1 MTGSKQTEI
10 PEAARVLLDQNSLG
24 IMTTIRHNDGR
35 LSSNPVGYVWTGEA
49 LGVSTLK
56 NRMKYKNLVANPT
69 ITFCVV
75 SQDDLTSYVEI
86 RGKATLEDDKDRSF
100 LRRQFIRQ
108 SGGEEPPDDLDAPGA
123 ERVTIWIHPE
133 QVSVPVLYGGRF
145 AKQE

>member
-1 MTGSKQTEI
+1 MPKSDRADI
-10 PEAARVLLDQNSLG
+10 PEAARALLDENSLG

-35 LSSNPVGYVWTGEA
+35 MSSNPVGYVWTGEA

-56 NRMKYKNLVANPT
+56 SRMKYKNLAANPM

-75 SQDDLTSYVEI
+75 SNEDLTRYVEI
-86 RGKATLEDDKDRSF
+86 RGRATLEDDPDRSF

-108 SGGEEPPDDLDAPGA
+108 SGGSELPDDLDSPG
-123 ERVTIWIHPE
+123 EDRVTIWIHPE

-145 AKQE
+145 EK